1 MIAGFTAPPVQSR
14 APRVPHKES
23 KVLQSP
29 ESGPSPSGVPA
40 LGSRSID
47 AGCLR
52 TMLQRVSTDDLMSLA
67 ARRHPPPLQVG
78 AVLIFDVRGGL
89 DIGSLR
95 AILQQR
101 IAAVPRLRQRLEKVP
116 LGCGRP
122 VWVDDPGFNI
132 DDHLTVIEEQP
143 ETDDADLLDLA
154 ASLVTKPLPE
164 NRPLWNAA
172 FVPALTDGRA
182 ALILVMHHVVGDGLA
197 GLAVLRGLVD
207 GSPAPRLATFPQ
219 ARPSRAALAT
229 DAWSD
234 RIRSL
239 RRAAEGARPALRRVR
254 RTRPVDGPTC
264 PAQLPEQTHRTIP
277 ASQHC
282 RRGGEPGPRAGPRH
296 GATVNDLVLTA
307 VTGALH
313 ELLIERGEQL
323 DSLVVSVPFASRTRT
338 ESDQLGNRSGVIPVK
353 LPTGGGFSDRLTAVS
368 AIMRAAKQQER
379 GASTAVLGPL
389 FRLLAR
395 LGGYQYFIDHQSF
408 VHTFVSNLRGPDASI
423 NLLGCRVLEVVP
435 LSVATGNITVSF
447 TVLSY
452 DNRLVIA
459 ITSDPKT
466 CTDVDRLCSALRSQ
480 LAGC

>member
-1 MIAGFTAPPVQSR
+1 VIAGFTAPPVWSR

-52 TMLQRVSTDDLMSLA
+52 TMLQRVSADDLMSLA

-154 ASLVTKPLPE
+154 ASLLTKPLPE

-219 ARPSRAALAT
+219 ARLSRAALAT

-239 RRAAEGARPALRRVR
+239 RRLPKALGRLFAAFGELGPSMAQRAQPSSLNKS
-254 RTRPVDGPTC
+254 TGPTRSLSTVVVEVSRVHEL
-264 PAQLPEQTHRTIP
+264 AH
-277 ASQHC
+277 S
-282 RRGGEPGPRAGPRH
+282 H

-313 ELLIERGEQL
+313 ELLTERGEQL

-408 VHTFVSNLRGPDASI
+408 VHTFVSNLRGPDAPI

-447 TVLSY
+447 TALSY
-452 DNRLVIA
+452 ENRLVIT

-466 CTDVDRLCSALRSQ
+466 CPDVDRLCIALRSQ